1 MIGGLNLEY
10 LEEIR
15 KEFDVISQRIDKS
28 EEYFSKLSDE
38 AIENVE
44 ESKQYKALLELI
56 NRANELYLIL
66 NPLDLN

>member
-1 MIGGLNLEY
+1 MEY
-10 LEEIR
+10 LEQIR
-15 KEFDVISQRIDKS
+15 NEFDVISQRIDKS

-66 NPLDLN
+66 NPVDLN